1 MGRSRV
7 QEKILIV
14 EGSTEQRLIPE
25 LIESNGI
32 RWELDDRTRIVH
44 IEKLGGLEN
53 LTPEF
58 IDTQLQASGLKNL
71 GIIIDA
77 DDQPEQRWQSI
88 RNRCNRCKCDLPS
101 DLPKEGLVQ
110 HLERGIRFG
119 IWMMPDNTKQGML
132 ETFLTYLIPD
142 REEPIWKFA
151 QKSATHAHESGAPF
165 KVSHRDKANIH
176 TWLAWQNPPGE
187 QLHGAVQ
194 RKIFEGKHPRAQI
207 FVRWF
212 RDLYEL

>member
-71 GIIIDA
+71 GIII
-77 DDQPEQRWQSI
+77 
-88 RNRCNRCKCDLPS
+88 
-101 DLPKEGLVQ
+101 G
-110 HLERGIRFG
+110 
-119 IWMMPDNTKQGML
+119 
-132 ETFLTYLIPD
+132 
-142 REEPIWKFA
+142 
-151 QKSATHAHESGAPF
+151 
-165 KVSHRDKANIH
+165 
-176 TWLAWQNPPGE
+176 
-187 QLHGAVQ
+187 
-194 RKIFEGKHPRAQI
+194 
-207 FVRWF
+207 
-212 RDLYEL
+212 

>member
-14 EGSTEQRLIPE
+14 EGVTEQRMIPE
-25 LIESNGI
+25 LIEANGI
-32 RWELDDRTRIVH
+32 RWELDDKTRIVH

-77 DDQPEQRWQSI
+77 DENPEQQWKKI
-88 RNRCNRCKCDLPS
+88 RDRCNRCECNLPLHLS
-101 DLPKEGLVQ
+101 REGLVQ
-110 HLERGIRFG
+110 NLERGVRFG

-132 ETFLTYLIPD
+132 ETFLSYLIPD
-142 REEPIWKFA
+142 REDAIWEFA
-151 QKSATHAHESGAPF
+151 QKSAIQASEYGASF
-165 KVSHRDKANIH
+165 KKSHRDKANIH
-176 TWLAWQNPPGE
+176 TWLAWQDPPGE
-187 QLHGAVQ
+187 QLHRAVKQ
-194 RKIFEGKHPRAQI
+194 KIFEGQHPRAKV
-207 FVRWF
+207 FVQWF